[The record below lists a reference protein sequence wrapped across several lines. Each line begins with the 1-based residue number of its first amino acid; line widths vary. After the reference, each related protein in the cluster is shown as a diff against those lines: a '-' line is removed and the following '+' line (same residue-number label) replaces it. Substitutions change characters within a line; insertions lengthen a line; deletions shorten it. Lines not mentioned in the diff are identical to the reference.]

1 MWFIVANIM
10 CMCVQVHVCVCTDRC
25 GDLELLHHIELKEA
39 ADAAL
44 NQVRLRQREVT
55 ETELQ
60 ELHILRLRDVG
71 SLYTNT
77 HTMYL

>member
-1 MWFIVANIM
+1 M
-10 CMCVQVHVCVCTDRC
+10 CMCAQVHVCVCTDLC

-39 ADAAL
+39 ADATL
-44 NQVRLRQREVT
+44 NKVRLRQREIT

-60 ELHILRLRDVG
+60 EFHILRLRDGG

-77 HTMYL
+77 DTMYL